1 MSSYDVRAADENSQV
16 QPLPGTRNFSL
27 SVSHLTTHG
36 GLDSPLIT
44 EEPKPREEQPV
55 GFRPTDSTQQG

>member
-1 MSSYDVRAADENSQV
+1 MGRVLLSTYDVRAADENSHV
-16 QPLPGTRNFSL
+16 QPLPGTRNLSL

-44 EEPKPREEQPV
+44 EEPEA
-55 GFRPTDSTQQG
+55 QGGGAC